1 MSIHKKYLIEKI
13 NYPVKAY
20 LIKLRLFLA
29 SQMLAETSIPV
40 SEVINRVG
48 FNDVVHFSRIFRK
61 NSVIHRRSTGKKLLV
76 VEVVKKF
83 KKLNNIL

>member
-61 NSVIHRRSTGKKLLV
+61 
-76 VEVVKKF
+76 KF
-83 KKLNNIL
+83 GYSPSEYRQKIVGR